1 MPFLGNLAC
10 HFVGVDRELGPRS
23 GFYDHRM
30 IEHPEREQSSDSQ
43 PASSRATLHLS
54 GQWLA
59 RCRFFYNFFSH
70 VFFTSIL
77 THQWID
83 FATAINYGHLLVHMA
98 ALTLTGS
105 RSVHDKRQQ
114 VRHNRHDAIP
124 YTFNISRGLAWFCF
138 RTCLLMQGFQS
149 RCEQAKNKTKNKI
162 KNNQVCRKVR
172 SLFTGIH
179 WF

>member
-1 MPFLGNLAC
+1 MCRSWETLHA
-10 HFVGVDRELGPRS
+10 FVGVDRELGARS

-59 RCRFFYNFFSH
+59 RCRFFTI
-70 VFFTSIL
+70 FFTCFF
-77 THQWID
+77 HQHSDTSMGRFCYCYQLWSP
-83 FATAINYGHLLVHMA
+83 LVHTA

-149 RCEQAKNKTKNKI
+149 RCEQAKN
-162 KNNQVCRKVR
+162 
-172 SLFTGIH
+172 
-179 WF
+179 